1 MKVSS
6 RLLAFVALGGVLTLA
21 ACGGS
26 GVSPVASTAVLT
38 SNSGTATSDGG
49 TVTTSG
55 NGPGG
60 PANPSPGTCTLDCD
74 GTSQGPGPG
83 GSNGYGTGPGP
94 SDGLCGNACTGSVGP
109 DPADILAMLGVAL
122 QEEYRAQMLYRS
134 VLEDFPGTVPFAVIV
149 ESEVRHGEALQMLFA
164 RRQQTAPASAWTPGS
179 FEPFSSIQAACTGGV
194 DAETKDAAFYT
205 PYLQRTDLPQDVRN
219 VFTNLQ
225 AASLEN
231 HLPAF
236 GRCQ

>member
-1 MKVSS
+1 MQVSS
-6 RLLAFVALGGVLTLA
+6 RFLAFVALGGVLTLA

-26 GVSPVASTAVLT
+26 GVSPVASTAVIT
-38 SNSGTATSDGG
+38 SDGSAATSDSG

-55 NGPGG
+55 NGPGT
-60 PANPSPGTCTLDCD
+60 GTCTHDCD

-83 GSNGYGTGPGP
+83 GGNGYGAGPGP
-94 SDGLCGNACTGSVGP
+94 GGAFCGNACTGPVGP
-109 DPADILAMLGVAL
+109 DPADVLTVLGAAL
-122 QEEYRAQMLYRS
+122 QEEYKAQMLYRS
-134 VLEDFPGTVPFAVIV
+134 VLEDYPGTVPFAVIV
-149 ESEVRHGEALQMLFA
+149 ESEVGHVEALQMLFA

-179 FEPFSSIQAACTGGV
+179 FEPFGSIQAACAGGV

-205 PYLQRTDLPQDVRN
+205 PYLQRTDLPQDVRT

-236 GRCQ
+236 ARCQ

>member
-1 MKVSS
+1 MQVSS
-6 RLLAFVALGGVLTLA
+6 RFLAFVALGGVLTLA

-26 GVSPVASTAVLT
+26 GVSPVASTAVIT
-38 SNSGTATSDGG
+38 SDGGAVKSDGG

-60 PANPSPGTCTLDCD
+60 PANPSPGTCTHDCD

-83 GSNGYGTGPGP
+83 GGF
-94 SDGLCGNACTGSVGP
+94 CGNACTGPVGP
-109 DPADILAMLGVAL
+109 DPADILAMLGDAL
-122 QEEYRAQMLYRS
+122 QEEYKAQMLYRS
-134 VLEDFPGTVPFAVIV
+134 VLEDYPGTVPFAVIV
-149 ESEVRHGEALQMLFA
+149 ESEVGHVEALQMLFA

-179 FEPFSSIQAACTGGV
+179 FEPFSSIQAACAGGV

-205 PYLQRTDLPQDVRN
+205 PYLQRTDLPQDVRT

-236 GRCQ
+236 ARCQ